1 MEGSVGCKAVEDI
14 QSAMMILELLS
25 SWLNC
30 SADWMLTVGEAIVMV
45 CESVRF
51 CHKIQVAIVK
61 LGWTKRKGRRLS

>member
-1 MEGSVGCKAVEDI
+1 MT
-14 QSAMMILELLS
+14 ILELLS